1 MNVPTATSI
10 NELSP
15 LLPLILV
22 GIAYAVRARTLGRE
36 GRAVGTARIASFYL
50 GLVAVAVGSASP
62 LDAATDKSLIA
73 HTSTHMLIG
82 QVGAFFIVLG
92 LTGGL
97 LQPLLKIDW
106 VSRLRVLSD
115 PRIAF
120 TLWVLNIY
128 LWHAPPLFELAL
140 ENAFFHALEHGLFLA
155 LGVNLWMP
163 LIGPLPQP
171 KWFGNVAKLVYVVLV
186 FFAMM
191 ILGNVLVWSGSVF
204 YAPYEAIDEHWGL
217 EPLAD
222 QNIAGGIMMTVDTIF
237 TMALLAWLFMRF
249 ARENEESQQLVEYA
263 REQGVELSHERSA
276 RAVASGNA
284 EHLRRRVG
292 ESVSNDAKRSN

>member
-1 MNVPTATSI
+1 MNALLATSI

-15 LLPLILV
+15 LLPLALIGV
-22 GIAYAVRARTLGRE
+22 AYAVRARTLSRAD
-36 GRAVGTARIASFYL
+36 RAVGTLRIASFYL
-50 GLVAVAVGSASP
+50 GLLAVGVGSASP
-62 LDAATDKSLIA
+62 LDAAADQSLIA

-82 QVGAFFIVLG
+82 QIGAFFIVLG

-120 TLWVLNIY
+120 MLWVLNIY
-128 LWHAPPLFELAL
+128 LWHTPPLFELAL
-140 ENAFFHALEHGLFLA
+140 ANSFLHALEHGLFLA

-163 LIGPLPQP
+163 LVGPLPQP
-171 KWFGNVAKLVYVVLV
+171 RWFGNVAKLVYVVLV

-191 ILGNVLVWSGSVF
+191 ILGNVLVWAGSVF
-204 YAPYEAIDEHWGL
+204 YAPYRAVDEHWGL

-263 REQGVELSHERSA
+263 RDQGVELSHERSA
-276 RAVASGNA
+276 RAVAAGSA
-284 EHLRRRVG
+284 EHLRKRVG
-292 ESVSNDAKRSN
+292 ESAKEAADGQN